1 MNENRIAHYQTILE
15 EVAKHSSETERRAD
29 EAERETEKQKKVEY
43 MNDHMGECF
52 EGVISGVTSYGLY
65 VELPNTIE
73 GLVHV
78 SSLIDGYYVFHEDTY
93 ELAAEE
99 NGRSYKLGQK
109 VRIRVTGTDP
119 LMRTIDFE
127 LDMPDGLAGN
137 KEEDQDGKG
146 ACKADCQ

>member
-78 SSLIDGYYVFHEDTY
+78 SSLTDGYYVFHEDAY
-93 ELAAEE
+93 ELAAE
-99 NGRSYKLGQK
+99 
-109 VRIRVTGTDP
+109 
-119 LMRTIDFE
+119 
-127 LDMPDGLAGN
+127 
-137 KEEDQDGKG
+137 
-146 ACKADCQ
+146 